1 MAGFESTAPTTH
13 TLPTTS
19 ERTRSLKRTLPNGPC
34 NHRDPAFGTPCGCD
48 QFWDN
53 NNADVY
59 DGSKEHRSSERSTWC
74 VCGHHACMHARE
86 ARPPVERLPG
96 VAEIHNRPH
105 VRCDARC
112 LLQPGSQCNGK
123 GGVRSIRQE
132 MPSQK
137 RGQPIDSARLKT
149 SLPESNQLIL
159 RQAVSQTD
167 IAGLDDEELNPSSLP
182 SSSGLPPVPS
192 MCLLSHDRRPATE
205 HEARGHASPSRQH
218 ISGLGLGLGM
228 SFGNVGHTTDRRAS
242 VTSTIPDDIN
252 IAKSPDRSYSEPNL
266 PSTGANSM
274 LAEQGRIDGPRLGP
288 LDQILQFNRN
298 LNLATGG
305 DTIPNT
311 YNPDEFIQSATEVAT
326 PSLAGT
332 PDLRPVDQ
340 AVQDS
345 KVLIDNLRRLAS
357 NQGSSPERLGSTRSA
372 PGPQLLLTNG
382 SAKETAQ
389 EQLEQAFKSATP
401 RTINKLMAYLQPL
414 HNVLISIPNV
424 TNAIR
429 ELNDRMDLLESNSF
443 NHVQPEDFQ
452 RQFEMMDGRQLELEH
467 RMDDHD
473 RLHQTIDQDHS
484 TNSFP
489 RRRLVNVMESFTSN
503 HSIQSN
509 TSSTLL
515 VAAID
520 RNEMET
526 EMEGIK
532 SRLDV
537 LEAAALPTSTTP
549 WEVEVIL
556 IPWGRELRGIWFS
569 EDESMHDHTK
579 ATTQDSEEWTQM
591 RMKTGQTS
599 ERVTDSSPA
608 PAARLSLRN
617 SMPFSDTESGWSSQA
632 ISDWAAGSTD
642 DWLSPKA
649 CGGTNQVYKRLR
661 SRGFVRDVT
670 LRSAS
675 ARDIQVTLSNAFSD
689 LLEYLKYTDEDEDPF
704 VQAHPG
710 LRASFVPLRK
720 VHKESKLRFLTPS
733 EMASS
738 ALWTAQFLGA
748 GVSELLITCLC
759 TIAQSRRC
767 DSTQKHLTFVAT
779 LFLHDPLSLY

>member
-1 MAGFESTAPTTH
+1 
-13 TLPTTS
+13 
-19 ERTRSLKRTLPNGPC
+19 
-34 NHRDPAFGTPCGCD
+34 
-48 QFWDN
+48 
-53 NNADVY
+53 
-59 DGSKEHRSSERSTWC
+59 
-74 VCGHHACMHARE
+74 MHVRE

-96 VAEIHNRPH
+96 VADIHGGLH
-105 VRCDARC
+105 MRCDARC
-112 LLQPGSQCNGK
+112 QSQPRSRCNGNR
-123 GGVRSIRQE
+123 GVRSIRQE
-132 MPSQK
+132 MPSQE

-159 RQAVSQTD
+159 RQAVSQANIT
-167 IAGLDDEELNPSSLP
+167 GLNDEARNTSSLP

-205 HEARGHASPSRQH
+205 YEARGHASPSRQH
-218 ISGLGLGLGM
+218 ISSLGLGLGM
-228 SFGNVGHTTDRRAS
+228 SFGNVGNTTDRRPS
-242 VTSTIPDDIN
+242 VTSTVPDDIN
-252 IAKSPDRSYSEPNL
+252 ITKSPDRSYNEPKL
-266 PSTGANSM
+266 PSTETNSM
-274 LAEQGRIDGPRLGP
+274 LAGQGCVDSPGLGQ

-298 LNLATGG
+298 LHLTTGG

-345 KVLIDNLRRLAS
+345 KVLIDNLRHLAS
-357 NQGSSPERLGSTRSA
+357 NQGNSLERPGSTISA

-382 SAKETAQ
+382 SATETAQ
-389 EQLEQAFKSATP
+389 EQLEQAFKSASP
-401 RTINKLMAYLQPL
+401 RTINKLMTYLQPL

-429 ELNDRMDLLESNSF
+429 ELNDRMDLLENNSF

-473 RLHQTIDQDHS
+473 RLHQTIDQENS

-489 RRRLVNVMESFTSN
+489 RRRLANVMESFTSN

-509 TSSTLL
+509 TSSALL

-520 RNEMET
+520 RNEIET

-532 SRLDV
+532 DRLDV
-537 LEAAALPTSTTP
+537 LEAAALPTSIIP
-549 WEVEVIL
+549 WEVEVVL
-556 IPWGRELRGIWFS
+556 LPWGRELRGIWFS
-569 EDESMHDHTK
+569 EDEPMHDHTK

-591 RMKTGQTS
+591 RMKAGQTS
-599 ERVTDSSPA
+599 ERVTDSSP
-608 PAARLSLRN
+608 PSAARLSLRN
-617 SMPFSDTESGWSSQA
+617 SMLFNDTESGWSSQA
-632 ISDWAAGSTD
+632 ISDWAAGSTN

-649 CGGTNQVYKRLR
+649 CGGTNQVYQRLR

-704 VQAHPG
+704 VRAHPG

-733 EMASS
+733 EMTSS

-748 GVSELLITCLC
+748 GVSELLVTCPC
-759 TIAQSRRC
+759 S
-767 DSTQKHLTFVAT
+767 VA
-779 LFLHDPLSLY
+779 